1 MRKLVK
7 NRSEK
12 RGLPPGASVFVGQR
26 RTEPVRITIIDY
38 DQEEMSERQAESADE
53 CIAFKDKAGVTWI
66 NVDGLHEARL
76 VESLSEGFGL
86 HPLVREDILNT
97 GQRPKLEDY
106 GDYLYTVLKM
116 LRWDPERNEIIIE
129 QVSLILTANC
139 VISFQE
145 KPGDVF
151 DPIRERL
158 RSGKGRI
165 RNCGADYLAYCL
177 FDAVVDGYFSVLERM
192 GDKIESVESVLV
204 TRPAPETLGEI
215 HSLKTEALFL
225 RKSVWPLREVISG
238 LERTESQLVTE
249 STHVY
254 LRDVHDH
261 CVQVIDTMETF
272 RDMLGGM
279 LDTYL
284 SSVSNRM
291 NEVMKVL
298 TIIATIFIPLTFIA
312 GVYGMNFKNMPELD
326 WRWGYAGVWV
336 VMMAVLVSMLVYF
349 RKKKWL

>member
-7 NRSEK
+7 NRSK
-12 RGLPPGASVFVGQR
+12 KQGLPPGTSVFVGEG
-26 RTEPVRITIIDY
+26 RTEPVVITIIDY
-38 DQEEMSERQAESADE
+38 DQAEISERQAGSVDE
-53 CIAFKDKAGVTWI
+53 CMAFMDKAGITWI
-66 NVDGLHEARL
+66 NVDGLHETQL
-76 VESLSEGFGL
+76 VESLCKGFGL

-106 GDYLYTVLKM
+106 EDYLYAVLKM
-116 LRWDPERNEIIIE
+116 LRWDSERDVIIIE
-129 QVSLILTANC
+129 QVSLILTASC

-145 KPGDVF
+145 RPGDVF

-158 RSGKGRI
+158 RGGKGHI

-177 FDAVVDGYFSVLERM
+177 FDAVVDGYFSVLEHM
-192 GDKIESVESVLV
+192 GDKIESTESVLV
-204 TRPAPETLGEI
+204 TRPTPETLGDI
-215 HSLKTEALFL
+215 HRLKTEALFL

-238 LERTESQLVTE
+238 LERTESQLVAE
-249 STHVY
+249 ATHVY
-254 LRDVHDH
+254 LRDVYDH

-272 RDMLGGM
+272 RDILGGM

-284 SSVSNRM
+284 SSLSNRM

-312 GVYGMNFKNMPELD
+312 GVYGMNFKNMPELG
-326 WRWGYAGVWV
+326 WRWGYTGVWA
-336 VMMAVLVSMLVYF
+336 VMAAVFVGMLVYF
-349 RKKKWL
+349 KRRKWL